1 MSERKNTQPAQTRKV
16 ACTGAVDDAGGR
28 AGRGSVW
35 QMLRRI
41 NTAAGTLVAA
51 FALLL
56 ATALPAWA
64 AQAITLTWVRH
75 AQSTANAAGIIDTT
89 VPGPGLTA
97 LGETQA
103 QAIAETLLANG
114 YDGIFVSDMVRTQ
127 LTAAPLAA
135 DLGIT
140 PVVVPGLQEINA
152 GVFEGGSGLIAGI
165 GYALPPV
172 AWVLG
177 ARFVPVIGGE
187 NGNEFEARVNDA
199 VAQIYDTGD
208 TNPIAF
214 SHGATMTAWTLMNV
228 DNPDLLLAIT
238 HPLGNTAV
246 VVVSGSPEDGWTL
259 QSWDG
264 IAVNPD
270 PGLLTRL
277 FVAVR
282 EIVVAPQTALYDFC
296 QGLRTG
302 VTPPAAPAP
311 PTATVAAVS
320 ATETLR
326 VDVLRRSSVR
336 GGVAKAAEATTSSR
350 RALQEVARPA
360 AAAPADAQPAGDDGP
375 GAVGSRKSARGHTS
389 LRTAA

>member
-1 MSERKNTQPAQTRKV
+1 
-16 ACTGAVDDAGGR
+16 
-28 AGRGSVW
+28 
-35 QMLRRI
+35 MLRRI
-41 NTAAGTLVAA
+41 NTAAGTVIAA
-51 FALLL
+51 LAMLL

-97 LGETQA
+97 LGDTQA
-103 QAIAETLLANG
+103 QAIAQTLEANG

-140 PVVVPGLQEINA
+140 PVVIPGLQEINA
-152 GVFEGGSGLIAGI
+152 GIFEGGSGLIAGI

-187 NGNEFEARVNDA
+187 NGNQFEARVNDA

-208 TNPIAF
+208 TNPVAF
-214 SHGATMTAWTLMNV
+214 SHGATIMAWTLMNV

-246 VVVSGSPEDGWTL
+246 VVVSGNPQDGWTL

-264 IAVNPD
+264 IAVSPD

-296 QGLRTG
+296 QGLRSG
-302 VTPPAAPAP
+302 VAPPSAPAG
-311 PTATVAAVS
+311 PTATAAEPSAAAVTPR
-320 ATETLR
+320 A
-326 VDVLRRSSVR
+326 DVPRRSSVQ
-336 GGVAKAAEATTSSR
+336 GAAAKAAEMTTSSR
-350 RALQEVARPA
+350 RALREVARPA
-360 AAAPADAQPAGDDGP
+360 AAVPTDAQPAGDDGP
-375 GAVGSRKSARGHTS
+375 SAAGSRKAARSHSAVRV
-389 LRTAA
+389 AA

>member
-1 MSERKNTQPAQTRKV
+1 
-16 ACTGAVDDAGGR
+16 
-28 AGRGSVW
+28 
-35 QMLRRI
+35 MLRRI
-41 NTAAGTLVAA
+41 NTAAGTVVAA
-51 FALLL
+51 LALLL

-97 LGETQA
+97 LGDTQA
-103 QAIAETLLANG
+103 QAIAQTLEANG

-140 PVVVPGLQEINA
+140 PVVIPGLQEINA
-152 GVFEGGSGLIAGI
+152 GIFEGGSGLIAGI

-187 NGNEFEARVNDA
+187 NGNQFEARVNDA

-208 TNPIAF
+208 TNPVAF
-214 SHGATMTAWTLMNV
+214 SHGATIMAWTLMNV

-246 VVVSGSPEDGWTL
+246 VVVSGNPQDGWTL

-264 IAVNPD
+264 IAVSPD

-296 QGLRTG
+296 QGLRGG
-302 VTPPAAPAP
+302 VAPPSAPAS
-311 PTATVAAVS
+311 PTAAVAAVA
-320 ATETLR
+320 ATQTLR
-326 VDVLRRSSVR
+326 VDVPRGPSVHVGTARIADAAASPRRDVR
-336 GGVAKAAEATTSSR
+336 SAP
-350 RALQEVARPA
+350 RPA
-360 AAAPADAQPAGDDGP
+360 AAAPSSAESSSSTAAPADDDSP
-375 GAVGSRKSARGHTS
+375 GAVGSRKSARAHTS
-389 LRTAA
+389 LRAAA